1 MGDTTLLVIVFSQIV
16 DGIMARYLATQLKMR
31 TNESKTTLVNDLL
44 ARSSFYGGEALGK
57 MLCDDTVTD
66 RNNLFPF
73 EKHIFR
79 FFITEKE
86 KLSNVYRIHAAEEQ
100 RQFFEKLEKHSY
112 SVTVQ
117 QKEKDGPGSPEEGTE
132 DSPV

>member
-16 DGIMARYLATQLKMR
+16 DGIMARYLATLLKMR
-31 TNESKTTLVNDLL
+31 TNEKKTTLLNDLL
-44 ARSSFYGGEALGK
+44 ALSSIYGGEELGN
-57 MLCDDTVTD
+57 MLGANAVADSNT
-66 RNNLFPF
+66 LSI
-73 EKHIFR
+73 EKLVSR
-79 FFITEKE
+79 FFITDKE